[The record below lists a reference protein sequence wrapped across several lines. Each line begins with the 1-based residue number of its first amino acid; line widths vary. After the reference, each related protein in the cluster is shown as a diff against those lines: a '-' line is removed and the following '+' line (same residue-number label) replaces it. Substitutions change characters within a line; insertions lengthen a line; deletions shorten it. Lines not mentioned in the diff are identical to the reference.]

1 MKITKAL
8 YQKSILLSTCPIKL
22 IQLCKNMLQYI
33 ATQQGILKEVL
44 MLQGVYIAYRKD
56 NTPYYRSSIH
66 YNGKHVSLGS
76 FDTEEKAHEAYE
88 EASRIYKSKD
98 ITIDNFSSKE
108 FLLSDDK
115 IVTIIN
121 HRDNKIYIKTP
132 IYLRQ
137 GYFSYFLTRNRELK
151 FSNDDLF
158 YYSSHRILTRKGHL
172 YVNDFGMQYNILSRF
187 GIKNYAVLGND
198 YTFANG
204 DKNDYRYA
212 NVIVVNK
219 YHGVHKIT
227 YKNKEQH
234 QVKIHFNGDYLIG
247 RYDSEEEAAIAYNK
261 AVDYARD
268 KGVKKNYIDNYVPD
282 MASDEYKRIYDSI
295 KLPKKYTDYIDEL
308 S

>member
-1 MKITKAL
+1 
-8 YQKSILLSTCPIKL
+8 
-22 IQLCKNMLQYI
+22 
-33 ATQQGILKEVL
+33 

-56 NTPYYRSSIH
+56 KTPYYRASIH
-66 YNGKHVSLGS
+66 YNGKHVSIGS
-76 FDTEEKAHEAYE
+76 FDTENEAHNAYK
-88 EASRIYKSKD
+88 EASQLYKSD
-98 ITIDNFSSKE
+98 EVTIDNFSTRQ
-108 FLLSDDK
+108 FILSDDK
-115 IVTIIN
+115 VVTILN

-137 GYFSYFLTRNRELK
+137 GYFSYFLSRNRELK

-187 GIKNYAVLGND
+187 GIKNYAVCDSD

-204 DKNDYRYA
+204 DKNDYRYS

-227 YKNKEQH
+227 VKGQDMH

-247 RYDSEEEAAIAYNK
+247 RYSTEEEAAIAYNK

-268 KGVKKNYIDNYVPD
+268 KGIKKNYIDNYIPD
-282 MASDEYKRIYDSI
+282 MTSADYSKIYDSI
-295 KLPKKYTDYIDEL
+295 KLPKKYTNYIDQLAEK
-308 S
+308 

>member
-1 MKITKAL
+1 
-8 YQKSILLSTCPIKL
+8 
-22 IQLCKNMLQYI
+22 
-33 ATQQGILKEVL
+33 

-56 NTPYYRSSIH
+56 KTPYYRASIH

-76 FDTEEKAHEAYE
+76 FDTEEEAHNAYT
-88 EASRIYKSKD
+88 EASKIYKSKD
-98 ITIDNFSSKE
+98 ITIDNYTANE
-108 FLLSDDK
+108 YLLSDDK

-158 YYSSHRILTRKGHL
+158 YYSSHRILARKGHL

-204 DKNDYRYA
+204 DENDYRYA

-219 YHGVHKIT
+219 YHGVHKVT
-227 YKNKEQH
+227 YKGTEKH

-247 RYDSEEEAAIAYNK
+247 RYPTEEEAAIAYNK

-282 MASDEYKRIYDSI
+282 MTDEDYKKIYDSI
-295 KLPKKYTDYIDEL
+295 NLPSKYTNYIDEL
-308 S
+308 ANK